1 MAIIID
7 PNIASSG
14 LVFSIDAGNTRSY
27 AGSGITA
34 YGLVGGINGTL
45 VNGVGFTSSNTG
57 AFNFD
62 GSNDFI
68 DLGSSIQNYSLF
80 TTSFWINYN
89 FFDGSHRS
97 PLGDNTQQFLYHIL
111 FLSGTI
117 YIGFSSGGF
126 NGVVHNNISANNW
139 YNFAVTKNP
148 SNDINFYQNGILLG
162 TVNNT
167 ATVSINKVGV
177 GYVYDNAKISNVS
190 FYNRALSASEI
201 KNNFEATRDR
211 YGI

>member
-1 MAIIID
+1 MAIYSGV
-7 PNIASSG
+7 NINTSGLILSLDASS
-14 LVFSIDAGNTRSY
+14 NRSY
-27 AGSGITA
+27 SGSGNTA
-34 YGLVGGINGTL
+34 YGLVGGIGGTL
-45 VNGVGFTSSNTG
+45 VNGVGFTSSNG
-57 AFNFD
+57 GSFVFD

-97 PLGDNTQQFLYHIL
+97 PLGDNAQTFGYHIL

-148 SNDINFYQNGILLG
+148 SNDIRFYQNGILLG

-167 ATVSINKVGV
+167 ATVSVNKIGV
-177 GYVYDNAKISNVS
+177 GYVYDNAKISSVQ
-190 FYNRALSASEI
+190 FYNRALSAQEI